1 MRTCTPTTLSRGRS
15 GSPNSP
21 VRIGQPPICMSNG
34 PGSTARRALTSGG
47 VCDADDVGGN
57 PLPRRGGG
65 TADAAVLPR
74 FHRADDDSDGD
85 EEHRCSHRTEE
96 RRSCSVI
103 RSAPMVPRNP
113 YLLESEVFSTTLQD
127 GNVVGNIYFGNY
139 YIWQS
144 RVRDKFLVR
153 SQREAMAARGALGE
167 LRCVHTR
174 VEHLREVMPFD
185 DGPGHDVLVCPL
197 REGDRPRVRVLQGQ

>member
-1 MRTCTPTTLSRGRS
+1 MPQYFHDFIEPMTIPTGTKNIAVPTEPKNVDRG
-15 GSPNSP
+15 
-21 VRIGQPPICMSNG
+21 
-34 PGSTARRALTSGG
+34 
-47 VCDADDVGGN
+47 
-57 PLPRRGGG
+57 
-65 TADAAVLPR
+65 
-74 FHRADDDSDGD
+74 
-85 EEHRCSHRTEE
+85 
-96 RRSCSVI
+96 SVI

-174 VEHLREVMPFD
+174 LSICARSCRSTTSWSRCPC
-185 DGPGHDVLVCPL
+185 LPL

>member
-1 MRTCTPTTLSRGRS
+1 MPQYFHDFIEPMTIPT
-15 GSPNSP
+15 
-21 VRIGQPPICMSNG
+21 
-34 PGSTARRALTSGG
+34 
-47 VCDADDVGGN
+47 
-57 PLPRRGGG
+57 GG
-65 TADAAVLPR
+65 TKNIAVP
-74 FHRADDDSDGD
+74 
-85 EEHRCSHRTEE
+85 TEPKNVD
-96 RRSCSVI
+96 RGSVI

-153 SQREAMAARGALGE
+153 SQREAMAARGALGGE

-185 DGPGHDVLVCPL
+185 DVLVTMSLSASTRGGGSTSSSSTSRSTRTDHGRSSRSLGTELSGRCRAL
-197 REGDRPRVRVLQGQ
+197 RENWKSLRRRNFHSR